1 MAFCLTK
8 DQTLKFKQALKSGE
22 IDPFKLADMSSE
34 QRRGY
39 FEKVISAENAKQVN
53 SLFESK
59 LLLKN
64 QQAGMITWAKKVAGI
79 SPQVKRDLIS
89 RIEKMDS
96 VLDPE
101 GVFLEDLAST
111 RLGIDVTQNE
121 AKTISDLSEKR
132 SEAKASIPESDLI
145 GSPKRMKYGL
155 YDAVLKDYIGKL
167 KLESQKVYFREQ
179 RAKYLLSVPINTV
192 SDLARTIQTAY
203 DNSLW
208 GRQLISA
215 LTNPRF
221 TGIWVK
227 RFLQSWKIMGQSL
240 GGKDPMLAI
249 NPEVYSR
256 PNAVNGKYSA
266 DPAGYGLGI
275 ISEEVYASQLPAKIP
290 VLGRFFKA
298 SEAAFNGGAKL
309 VRADIADI
317 TIKAAETA
325 RQNVLDTKVAGGLGS
340 YVTSITGRGSAGAA
354 TGLLGKVFYAP
365 RFYTAEINQLT
376 AHVFDPRATSYV
388 RKEAAKNLLINLGVT
403 SLVMA
408 LAKALDPDSIDHEKK
423 LGKIKIWGRWVDITG
438 GKAAFVNLAVKMSEK
453 IIDGLQRKTPEYGET
468 TGKDLLVNFASG
480 KLNVIGRVLND
491 VSVGEMYG
499 GKPVTF
505 KGEMESLFQPINL
518 QTAREMVDDPNSSNR
533 LGSNIL
539 EFLGLSTSSSSA
551 FKKDWSINPTKEL
564 KQFEEKVGEGKFE
577 EANDNYNRVYNEWY
591 TNITTTSEFK
601 NLSDE
606 SKEKLITKAKEEIKQ
621 QIFEEYDFKYKT
633 EVKSQEQKEEE
644 KEMEK
649 LLPGKISASKP
660 LNKFIARVNKV
671 LDSISKTASASEEKI
686 TSVEIQGDKLAFG
699 VTDSRG
705 NFKLKY
711 RDVDSDLT
719 IAQEIG
725 RVLARVG
732 EKVGIGE
739 KNISEKFGYTSKEQR
754 LQEAVDY
761 QKAMLNQQNKDPFV
775 EKGYI
780 KSGGGYYKKSDNGE
794 YTFVDKD
801 KIPSS
806 VLKRIGE
813 DETFQKEIK
822 IVDKESTVTPYDKE
836 IGGVFGDDW
845 KDATRVLR
853 YTDEKGVIKGENTG
867 FQTGPEVDI
876 PNNDGSIDRGL
887 YRINSN
893 TFADFHRRK
902 KSLLQKNGITSYRDM
917 YEPTLNIKM
926 AKIIYDE
933 QGWGAWYAAPPDL
946 R

>member
-1 MAFCLTK
+1 MAFVLTK

-167 KLESQKVYFREQ
+167 KLESQK
-179 RAKYLLSVPINTV
+179 
-192 SDLARTIQTAY
+192 
-203 DNSLW
+203 
-208 GRQLISA
+208 
-215 LTNPRF
+215 
-221 TGIWVK
+221 
-227 RFLQSWKIMGQSL
+227 
-240 GGKDPMLAI
+240 
-249 NPEVYSR
+249 VYSR

-453 IIDGLQRKTPEYGET
+453 IIDGLQGKTPEYGET

-725 RVLARVG
+725 RVLERVG

-739 KNISEKFGYTSKEQR
+739 KK
-754 LQEAVDY
+754 
-761 QKAMLNQQNKDPFV
+761 
-775 EKGYI
+775 
-780 KSGGGYYKKSDNGE
+780 
-794 YTFVDKD
+794 
-801 KIPSS
+801 
-806 VLKRIGE
+806 
-813 DETFQKEIK
+813 
-822 IVDKESTVTPYDKE
+822 
-836 IGGVFGDDW
+836 
-845 KDATRVLR
+845 
-853 YTDEKGVIKGENTG
+853 
-867 FQTGPEVDI
+867 
-876 PNNDGSIDRGL
+876 
-887 YRINSN
+887 
-893 TFADFHRRK
+893 
-902 KSLLQKNGITSYRDM
+902 
-917 YEPTLNIKM
+917 
-926 AKIIYDE
+926 
-933 QGWGAWYAAPPDL
+933 
-946 R
+946 